1 LSINRPFL
9 VCLWLFEEPSK
20 TMPEISDKKYSD
32 IAWETQ
38 KIPPAFAKRI
48 FTIYLYLI
56 VMQQKIK
63 FQVAV

>member
-1 LSINRPFL
+1 
-9 VCLWLFEEPSK
+9 LFEEPTK